1 MLGNIALRGTDG
13 ANDLLYA
20 SLLVADHAKNLEPQR
35 MYDRLEGTR
44 RLLNVLLLVDEA
56 NLNCHDAQ
64 DSLIA
69 GNHYRIISGLG
80 GVPKGP
86 PRQSMNLP
94 NTPQKNVTTCPFWRA
109 GALSAHL
116 AFALLVLSGSA
127 ALPAAQ
133 ALAKEATPTH
143 SEVADKKGDLKELRG
158 QIESLKKGVA
168 AAEGKRA
175 DAADQLKDVE
185 QEISRTQRDLHQ
197 LGTQRDKLQGVLKDL
212 SGQSRELQGRLGSQQ
227 QQLEK
232 LIHRQYLQGNPDSL
246 RLLLNGDDPSQMA
259 RDLHYLAIIG
269 RARSELL
276 GEIKDNLQRKQAIAA
291 STRERAAE
299 LATVEA
305 RQKEQHDKL
314 LAQREQRKLVLEKI
328 SVKISQQRRE
338 IGNLQRDEKQLS
350 QLIERLAKIIAANAE
365 KAAKAEKAARAAQAA
380 QAAKSARTAP
390 RQESSPSRAAPSPEI
405 SNERTPEA
413 TATGNLAQHKG
424 SLRLPTRGVV
434 SNRFG
439 SARQEG
445 STWKGLFIRAAAGS
459 EVRAIA
465 GGRVVFAEWMRG
477 FGNLLI
483 VDHGGSYLSIYGNNE
498 ALLKQTGDT
507 LRGGE
512 VVATVGNSGGNPESG
527 LYFELRHQGQP
538 LDPLKWVSLK

>member
-1 MLGNIALRGTDG
+1 MN
-13 ANDLLYA
+13 
-20 SLLVADHAKNLEPQR
+20 
-35 MYDRLEGTR
+35 
-44 RLLNVLLLVDEA
+44 LLNK
-56 NLNCHDAQ
+56 
-64 DSLIA
+64 I
-69 GNHYRIISGLG
+69 
-80 GVPKGP
+80 K
-86 PRQSMNLP
+86 
-94 NTPQKNVTTCPFWRA
+94 NTPSPSERA
-109 GALSAHL
+109 SALAARLTLALIVLTGAV
-116 AFALLVLSGSA
+116 VLPST
-127 ALPAAQ
+127 Q
-133 ALAKEATPTH
+133 AKEATPTH
-143 SEVADKKGDLKELRG
+143 GEVADKKGDLKELRG

-185 QEISRTQRDLHQ
+185 QEISQTQRDLHQ
-197 LGTQRDKLQGVLKDL
+197 LGTQRDKLQGALKDL
-212 SGQSRELQGRLGSQQ
+212 AGQSHELQGRLGSQQ

-232 LIHRQYLQGNPDSL
+232 LVHRQYLQGNPDSL

-259 RDLHYLAIIG
+259 RDLHYLALIG

-276 GEIKDNLQRKQAIAA
+276 EQIESTLQRKQALATD
-291 STRERAAE
+291 TRERAAE
-299 LATVEA
+299 LAAIEA
-305 RQKEQHDKL
+305 KQKSEHDKL
-314 LAQREQRKLVLEKI
+314 LAQREQRKQVLEKI
-328 SVKISQQRRE
+328 SAKISQQRRE
-338 IGNLQRDEKQLS
+338 IGNLERDEKQLT

-365 KAAKAEKAARAAQAA
+365 KAAKAARAEKAARAAQAA
-380 QAAKSARTAP
+380 QAAKSAKAAP
-390 RQESSPSRAAPSPEI
+390 RQEASPSRAAPSVEI

-413 TATGNLAQHKG
+413 TAAGDLARQKG
-424 SLRLPTRGVV
+424 ALRLPTRGVV

-445 STWKGLFIRAAAGS
+445 SAWKGLFIRAAAGS

-465 GGRVVFAEWMRG
+465 GGRVVFADWMRG

-498 ALLKQTGDT
+498 ALLKQTGDS

-512 VVATVGNSGGNPESG
+512 VIATVGNSGGNPESG

>member
-1 MLGNIALRGTDG
+1 MNPLSPTPNTTNRSERASPLTARLAL
-13 ANDLLYA
+13 A
-20 SLLVADHAKNLEPQR
+20 
-35 MYDRLEGTR
+35 
-44 RLLNVLLLVDEA
+44 LLL
-56 NLNCHDAQ
+56 
-64 DSLIA
+64 LI
-69 GNHYRIISGLG
+69 GS
-80 GVPKGP
+80 
-86 PRQSMNLP
+86 
-94 NTPQKNVTTCPFWRA
+94 
-109 GALSAHL
+109 GALPS
-116 AFALLVLSGSA
+116 SQ
-127 ALPAAQ
+127 AQ
-133 ALAKEATPTH
+133 AKTTQPTH

-168 AAEGKRA
+168 ADEGKRA

-185 QEISRTQRDLHQ
+185 QEISQTQRDLHQ
-197 LGTQRDKLQGVLKDL
+197 LGTQRDKLQAALKDL
-212 SGQSRELQGRLGSQQ
+212 SSQSRELQGRLGSQQ

-232 LIHRQYLQGNPDSL
+232 LVHRQYLQGNPDSL

-259 RDLHYLAIIG
+259 RDLHYLSIIG

-276 GEIKDNLQRKQAIAA
+276 GEIEGNLQRKQAIAA
-291 STRERAAE
+291 DTQARAAE
-299 LATVEA
+299 LAAVEA

-314 LAQREQRKLVLEKI
+314 LAQRQQRKLVLEKI

-350 QLIERLAKIIAANAE
+350 QLIAQLAKTIAANAE
-365 KAAKAEKAARAAQAA
+365 KAAKAERAARAAQAA
-380 QAAKSARTAP
+380 QAAKTAKATPRRDAP
-390 RQESSPSRAAPSPEI
+390 RQEPSPSRAAPSPEI
-405 SNERTPEA
+405 SNERAPEA
-413 TATGNLAQHKG
+413 TAAGDLARHKG
-424 SLRLPTRGVV
+424 ALRLPTRGVV

-445 STWKGLFIRAAAGS
+445 STWKGLFIRAATGS

-465 GGRVVFAEWMRG
+465 GGRVVFADWMRG

-512 VVATVGNSGGNPESG
+512 VIASVGNSGGNPESG